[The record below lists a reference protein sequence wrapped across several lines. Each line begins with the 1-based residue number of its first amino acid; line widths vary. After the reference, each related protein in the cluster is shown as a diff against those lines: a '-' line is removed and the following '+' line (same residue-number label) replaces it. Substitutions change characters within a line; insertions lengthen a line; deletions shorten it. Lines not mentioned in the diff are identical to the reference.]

1 MTDLDRFRRQGLY
14 YPYFHL
20 RNERWLKVAALYW
33 PKIIRIVPEDYR
45 THDSDTVQAL
55 IDELD
60 FIDRQPPGPSVS
72 AIAPRFRNLLGRYHQ
87 ELNSE
92 FGMRGYQ
99 EPKSRLTLRGK
110 PRYADIKT
118 RLPIPDSPPEQQWR
132 YQPHASSEL
141 FGPMPGQALGAVRS
155 SQIDFH
161 LSYWLVES
169 GLAVMACRDDDPEYL
184 NEEIPCWGPNML
196 PDDYAPWLVMDER
209 LASVYTSLLAEN
221 FATANHLQLITDQPK
236 AYSATN
242 NWAFDSF
249 EVSLFKPHKPQ
260 MAAGKEELA
269 EVLGFLALNL
279 IVPDNLEDI
288 PIRKIIEIRKRYG
301 EEFLAFGVAVN
312 QAAADLANLTDIRD
326 QPALDRY
333 LKDEV
338 ANRFIQPMND
348 LRRQL
353 RSLKLDAMTMAI
365 NVKTELPLGAG
376 VVGGAVLA
384 GRPLIAGTSA
394 AALGLLAM
402 RRGLREQRDAKLQ
415 SAPEASFLLYTR
427 EHLEARGL
435 LAETIRRLQQIAGIS
450 SG

>member
-1 MTDLDRFRRQGLY
+1 
-14 YPYFHL
+14 
-20 RNERWLKVAALYW
+20 
-33 PKIIRIVPEDYR
+33 
-45 THDSDTVQAL
+45 
-55 IDELD
+55 
-60 FIDRQPPGPSVS
+60 
-72 AIAPRFRNLLGRYHQ
+72 
-87 ELNSE
+87 
-92 FGMRGYQ
+92 
-99 EPKSRLTLRGK
+99 
-110 PRYADIKT
+110 
-118 RLPIPDSPPEQQWR
+118 
-132 YQPHASSEL
+132 
-141 FGPMPGQALGAVRS
+141 
-155 SQIDFH
+155 
-161 LSYWLVES
+161 
-169 GLAVMACRDDDPEYL
+169 
-184 NEEIPCWGPNML
+184 
-196 PDDYAPWLVMDER
+196 
-209 LASVYTSLLAEN
+209 
-221 FATANHLQLITDQPK
+221 
-236 AYSATN
+236 
-242 NWAFDSF
+242 
-249 EVSLFKPHKPQ
+249 PQ

-402 RRGLREQRDAKLQ
+402 RRGLREQ
-415 SAPEASFLLYTR
+415 
-427 EHLEARGL
+427 
-435 LAETIRRLQQIAGIS
+435 
-450 SG
+450 